1 MKRIFTDLFLSDTS
15 GSKVKPLEMVS
26 VYNEFSTLIPPG
38 PEATTAALNFA
49 DSLIRMDLLGKAAD
63 IMEDQFKNG
72 SLPDDKSA
80 ALGTKLTAVY
90 LLDSK
95 PKEAL
100 AALQE
105 TDKSGLSSRIRE
117 ERTLLKARAQ
127 SQLGQTSDAIATL
140 SMFNSKNA
148 QRLKADVLWRAQKWA
163 DAATATESLL
173 PDLTK
178 PLTDEDASYV
188 VNDAVAW
195 KLAGNM
201 DKLKEIKTKY
211 ESAMAATKLA
221 STFDVVTRDGGSS
234 ALGDRESMLRIAG
247 EVDMFKGFL
256 ENYKAGLGS
265 GS

>member
-1 MKRIFTDLFLSDTS
+1 
-15 GSKVKPLEMVS
+15 
-26 VYNEFSTLIPPG
+26 
-38 PEATTAALNFA
+38 
-49 DSLIRMDLLGKAAD
+49 MDLLSKAAE
-63 IMEDQFKNG
+63 IMEGQLKNG
-72 SLPDDKSA
+72 NLADDKSA
-80 ALGTKLTAVY
+80 ALGAKLTAVY

-95 PKEAL
+95 PKQAL

-105 TDKSGLSSRIRE
+105 TDRSDLSARIRE

-127 SQLGQTSDAIATL
+127 SQLGLTSEAIATL
-140 SMFNSKNA
+140 SMFNSRNA
-148 QRLKADVLWRAQKWA
+148 QRLKADVLWHAQKWA
-163 DAATATESLL
+163 DAATATETLL

-178 PLTDEDASYV
+178 PLTDEDAAYV
-188 VNDAVAW
+188 VDAAVAW
-195 KLAGNM
+195 KLADNM

-221 STFDVVTRDGGSS
+221 STFSVVTRDGGSS
-234 ALGDRESMLRIAG
+234 ALGDRETMLRIAG